1 LDFVVEPKRE
11 TPVIMDVDVVVVGGG
26 PAGTCAALA
35 SARNGADTLLIEAYG
50 SLGGMGTLG
59 LMSVGGSEYVTES
72 TPGITKE
79 IFNRMREIGGV
90 INYQEKWP
98 KGTISNPLG
107 HFAHWEN
114 YSLSI
119 FDPEAF
125 KITVN
130 EMMEENGVNLLFYT
144 WFADTIVKD
153 NNIEAILVE
162 NVSGRQ
168 AIGSRVFVDATGS
181 GDVAARSGVPY
192 TEPRDETGVSMPMS
206 LMYKM
211 SGVDFE
217 KLLEYQKKDPE
228 LTELIAKAKEE
239 GELPYY
245 RTKKSV
251 KDMGGHYEALYSGH
265 PHLEMSP
272 LIHPGEILCW
282 GGPAPHEWGLD
293 GTKVQDLTKAELE
306 IRKQIWSEVNFLKK
320 YVPGFENAFLSA
332 IAPYM
337 GVREKRHPI
346 GEYVLTY
353 DDVKNGREFDDVVLK
368 MFPSPGITI
377 MRTGQRIVSFDI
389 PYRSLLPKKI
399 ENLILAGDITSAD
412 HGAFIHMRSVQKC
425 MVKGE
430 AAGTAAALSV
440 KNKVK
445 PKDLDYRMLRE
456 RLVKQGLLT
465 D

>member
-1 LDFVVEPKRE
+1 MDFVVEPKRE

-59 LMSVGGSEYVTES
+59 LMSVGNYAFGLERV
-72 TPGITKE
+72 PGITRE
-79 IFNRMREIGGV
+79 IFDRMREIGGA
-90 INYQEKWP
+90 IDYQEKWP
-98 KGTISNPLG
+98 MVTTSNPLA
-107 HFAHWEN
+107 HFAYWEG
-114 YSLSI
+114 YSLDL
-119 FDPEAF
+119 FDPESF
-125 KITVN
+125 KIVVS
-130 EMMEENGVNLLFYT
+130 EMMEENGVKLLFYT
-144 WFADTIVKD
+144 RFADTIVED
-153 NNIEAILVE
+153 NQIRAILVE

-168 AIGSRVFVDATGS
+168 AIRGKVFVDATGS
-181 GDVAARSGVPY
+181 GDVAERSGVSY
-192 TEPRDETGVSMPMS
+192 IEPRDTTGLPMPMS

-217 KLLEYQKKDPE
+217 KLLEYQKRDPE
-228 LTELIAKAKEE
+228 LTKLIANAKEE

-251 KDMGGHYEALYSGH
+251 KDMGGHYDAIYSGH
-265 PHLEMSP
+265 SHLEMSP
-272 LIHPGEILCW
+272 LIHPGELLCW

-293 GTKVQDLTKAELE
+293 GTKVQDLTRAEIE
-306 IRKQIWSEVNFLKK
+306 IRKQIWSEVSFLKK

-353 DDVKNGREFDDVVLK
+353 DDVKNGRKFDDVVLK
-368 MFPSPGITI
+368 MFPDPGITI
-377 MRTGQRIVSFDI
+377 AKTREPRAKFDI
-389 PYRSLLPKKI
+389 PYRSFLPKKV
-399 ENLILAGDITSAD
+399 ENLLLAGDNTSTD
-412 HGAFIHMRSVQKC
+412 HGAFLHTRGVQKC

-430 AAGTAAALSV
+430 VAGTAAALSTG
-440 KNKVK
+440 NKVN
-445 PKDLDYRMLRE
+445 PKGLDYQILRK
-456 RLVKQGLLT
+456 RLVKQGLLV

>member
-1 LDFVVEPKRE
+1 LDSVVEPERK
-11 TPVIMDVDVVVVGGG
+11 TPILMDVDVAVVGGG
-26 PAGTCAALA
+26 PAGITAALA
-35 SARNGADTLLIEAYG
+35 SARNGADTLLIETYG

-59 LMSVGGSEYVTES
+59 LMSVGGSEFGGES
-72 TPGITKE
+72 TRGITKE
-79 IFNRMREIGGV
+79 IFDRMRKIGGA

-98 KGTISNPLG
+98 KGTTSNPLA

-119 FDPEAF
+119 FDPESF

-130 EMMEENGVNLLFYT
+130 EMMEEAGVKLLFHT
-144 WFADTIVKD
+144 WFADTIVED
-153 NNIEAILVE
+153 NHIRAILVE

-168 AIGSRVFVDATGS
+168 AIRSKVFVDATGT

-192 TEPRDETGVSMPMS
+192 TEPRDATGVPMPMS

-211 SGVDFE
+211 SGVNFE

-228 LTELIAKAKEE
+228 LTQLIAKAKEK

-251 KDMGGHYEALYSGH
+251 KDMEGHYEALYSGH

-282 GGPAPHEWGLD
+282 GGPTPHEWGLD
-293 GTKVQDLTKAELE
+293 GTKVQDLTQAEIN
-306 IRKQIWSEVNFLKK
+306 IRRQIWSEVNFLKK
-320 YVPGFENAFLSA
+320 YVPGFEDAFLSA

-389 PYRSLLPKKI
+389 PYRCFLPKKI
-399 ENLILAGDITSAD
+399 DNLLLAGDNTSAD

-425 MVKGE
+425 MAKGE
-430 AAGTAAALSV
+430 VAGTAAALSV
-440 KNKVK
+440 KNEVK
-445 PKDLDYRMLRE
+445 PKDLDYRILRE
-456 RLVKQGLLT
+456 RFVKQGLLV